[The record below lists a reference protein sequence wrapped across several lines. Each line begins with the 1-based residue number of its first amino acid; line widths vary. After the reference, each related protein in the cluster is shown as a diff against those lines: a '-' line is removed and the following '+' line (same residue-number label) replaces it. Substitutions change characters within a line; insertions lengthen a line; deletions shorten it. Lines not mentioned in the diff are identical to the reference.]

1 MNIQISIYTEIAS
14 GLIPYSII
22 PAFLISL
29 MSGWFLKRI
38 SINIYWRSLVYSTIG
53 TSIAMFLFSPETH
66 GQGGRYNPLLIED
79 TLLAIT
85 ENPMPALAVLTFIVF
100 IYSYLFFL
108 SVIKTNKFI
117 FKIPVIIIGL
127 IIIMVIPAIFRFG

>member
-1 MNIQISIYTEIAS
+1 MNIQISIYTEIAT

-29 MSGWFLKRI
+29 ISGWFLKRI
-38 SINIYWRSLVYSTIG
+38 SINAYWRSLIYSTIG
-53 TSIAMFLFSPETH
+53 TSIAMFYFDPKTY
-66 GQGGRYNPLLIED
+66 GQGGTYNPILIED

-85 ENPMPALAVLTFIVF
+85 EKPMPALALLTFIVF

-117 FKIPVIIIGL
+117 FKIPVIIIGS
-127 IIIMVIPAIFRFG
+127 IIIVLIPSIFRFG